1 MFSTSLHNNLVRS
14 LLMSLKEGLLKK
26 CCIDEGGSI
35 KFSSATISHH
45 LTFHIIWFD
54 IMEPVALSSVQCL
67 FQFEIHC
74 LPDFTLICKCHL
86 SRSDGNNLQ
95 WCKKK
100 DIKNTRDRK
109 WKEGV
114 GGKWQTV
121 KTIYFYIWGFQYLQ
135 INLRIAF
142 MGLNTCFLIA
152 RQNKCPNPFDNEE
165 MYWHWA

>member
-1 MFSTSLHNNLVRS
+1 MVNMVLGTAQHNKNLIRFS
-14 LLMSLKEGLLKK
+14 LMGLNRGLLKKKK

-35 KFSSATISHH
+35 KSSSATISHH

-54 IMEPVALSSVQCL
+54 IMGPVALSSVQCL

-100 DIKNTRDRK
+100 DKK
-109 WKEGV
+109 
-114 GGKWQTV
+114 
-121 KTIYFYIWGFQYLQ
+121 
-135 INLRIAF
+135 
-142 MGLNTCFLIA
+142 
-152 RQNKCPNPFDNEE
+152 QNKREKSE
-165 MYWHWA
+165 GGQ

>member
-1 MFSTSLHNNLVRS
+1 MMFSSGPHNNNLIREPKQRVT
-14 LLMSLKEGLLKK
+14 KK
-26 CCIDEGGSI
+26 RCIDEGWSI

-86 SRSDGNNLQ
+86 SRNDGNNLQ

-100 DIKNTRDRK
+100 DIKKKAGENKMRGGSGANMANSVNHVFLCLGLLVFKDELEGCVYGLRK
-109 WKEGV
+109 
-114 GGKWQTV
+114 
-121 KTIYFYIWGFQYLQ
+121 
-135 INLRIAF
+135 R
-142 MGLNTCFLIA
+142 
-152 RQNKCPNPFDNEE
+152 P
-165 MYWHWA
+165 

>member
-1 MFSTSLHNNLVRS
+1 
-14 LLMSLKEGLLKK
+14 MSLKRKK
-26 CCIDEGGSI
+26 YCIDEGGRI

-86 SRSDGNNLQ
+86 SGSDGNNLQ

-100 DIKNTRDRK
+100 AVQKKQKGRK
-109 WKEGV
+109 KWEGV
-114 GGKWQTV
+114 EGTWRMMKSMRLEGD
-121 KTIYFYIWGFQYLQ
+121 F
-135 INLRIAF
+135 
-142 MGLNTCFLIA
+142 
-152 RQNKCPNPFDNEE
+152 
-165 MYWHWA
+165 